1 MSDAIF
7 IDGDY
12 LAYKCAYMNIGD
24 GIDLN
29 NLLSGTVNQWV
40 SEAADA
46 FRLKNPE
53 PLLCLSKFKTP
64 NFRHQLY
71 SNYKAV
77 RKKRTLPSDL
87 TLAYSILLDPVYEY
101 SIQYQEGLEADDI
114 MGINATMT
122 DSSVIVT
129 VDKDLQTIAGQ
140 HYNPVKQTAVVV
152 SPDQAKQNFYTQWLT
167 GDATDCVPG
176 MYRVG
181 PAKAAKILANDC
193 TEETVLKAYE
203 KAGYSYQYC
212 ITQGQ
217 LVKILD
223 ETNVVSYNDGHIVW
237 EPWKPNTDYTWSG
250 GTDG

>member
-1 MSDAIF
+1 M
-7 IDGDY
+7 
-12 LAYKCAYMNIGD
+12 
-24 GIDLN
+24 
-29 NLLSGTVNQWV
+29 
-40 SEAADA
+40 
-46 FRLKNPE
+46 
-53 PLLCLSKFKTP
+53 
-64 NFRHQLY
+64 
-71 SNYKAV
+71 
-77 RKKRTLPSDL
+77 
-87 TLAYSILLDPVYEY
+87 
-101 SIQYQEGLEADDI
+101 
-114 MGINATMT
+114 
-122 DSSVIVT
+122 
-129 VDKDLQTIAGQ
+129 
-140 HYNPVKQTAVVV
+140 V

-237 EPWKPNTDYTWSG
+237 EPWKPSTDYTWSG
-250 GTDG
+250 GTNG